1 MKAVFRSATRA
12 GADARGM
19 TDIRGDYYLMEFMIT
34 SLDDSQFAWSD
45 VVEFKREARGLVI
58 D

>member
-12 GADARGM
+12 AADVRGM